1 MNKQRRKQILDIRN
15 QLEQNINELQ
25 SVLDEEQYSYDNM
38 PENLQFSMR
47 GEEMEDAITTME
59 EAIESIQSALE
70 SLEEI

>member
-1 MNKQRRKQILDIRN
+1 MNKQRRKQILDIKN

-59 EAIESIQSALE
+59 EAIESIQSAIE